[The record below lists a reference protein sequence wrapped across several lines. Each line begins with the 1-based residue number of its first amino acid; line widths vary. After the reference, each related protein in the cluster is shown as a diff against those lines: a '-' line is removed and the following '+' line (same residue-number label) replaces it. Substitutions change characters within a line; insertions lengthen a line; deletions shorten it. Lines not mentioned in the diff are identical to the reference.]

1 MSDIDL
7 KESGYGVRVLPREIL
22 GGLLQQSS
30 LRLHARDT
38 QGTFKEYSK
47 DIQGTFKEYSRDI
60 QFMARTVPKEDCLR
74 LQRSTLTNINIMET
88 L

>member
-30 LRLHARDT
+30 LRLHARD
-38 QGTFKEYSK
+38 
-47 DIQGTFKEYSRDI
+47 IQGTFKGYSRDI
-60 QFMARTVPKEDCLR
+60 HGQDSSERRLFAAAEINFDQHHGNYLR
-74 LQRSTLTNINIMET
+74 DRLKKA
-88 L
+88 